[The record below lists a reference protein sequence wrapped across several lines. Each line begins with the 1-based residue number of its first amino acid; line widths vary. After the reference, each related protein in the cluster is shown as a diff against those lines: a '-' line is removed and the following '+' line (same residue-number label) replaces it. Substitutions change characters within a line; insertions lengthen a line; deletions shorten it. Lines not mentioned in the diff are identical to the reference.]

1 MHIFLGQFSC
11 YFYFNFH
18 SFSHRSVF
26 TWGRFGVLWFCCLSF
41 VVLFTFA
48 SSMCVCVCVCVCLGV
63 CRCFTLFFF
72 ICIFYIFFFFLGII
86 CTLFRRASVLMLN
99 LLFFC
104 ILLNILF
111 DFSTWFLFIF
121 IFLIS
126 SLSLFFLFW
135 QHFYIWRVA
144 KVSLIHIYLYSLRV
158 RPIVCAI

>member
-1 MHIFLGQFSC
+1 LAISKWQQLAFIYVMLILLHTHKYTDI
-11 YFYFNFH
+11 
-18 SFSHRSVF
+18 
-26 TWGRFGVLWFCCLSF
+26 LW
-41 VVLFTFA
+41 
-48 SSMCVCVCVCVCLGV
+48 VCVSVYLCV